1 MELNALMS
9 GKIDMFVPALADIIP
24 GYVNGAD
31 IKVIMVQDFSAG
43 ADGLV
48 ASPNISSVEELKA
61 EILQLNSAGA
71 TIYFF

>member
-1 MELNALMS
+1 MEVQLFSNYTDGLNALMS

-43 ADGLV
+43 ADGLLH
-48 ASPNISSVEELKA
+48 PQISH
-61 EILQLNSAGA
+61 Q
-71 TIYFF
+71 